1 MCTSPNP
8 QFGLILSSSG
18 PLSASQ
24 DCDLGLQRA
33 RCCRLSS
40 VLGNLSWTGPQ
51 FAHTL
56 HSSDTGPCGG
66 RAGVGGGASPPSPRS
81 GSQRGF
87 QGTGEAKWGQTHRHP
102 WPLQS
107 DWKQPPKPRGVAEIF
122 PPHSGVRCYPRG
134 MPRPSDGKRFS
145 LEASPRETR
154 EREAAGDEPAN
165 LPAPGRVEFSAATG
179 CPRAGS
185 PLPPAGGRRS
195 RRSEGRLGGGWGGS
209 GRRREGK
216 GSPKRP
222 LAGGE
227 RGEVRGRASQR
238 WPTQTLAPQPALL
251 EAEDAHF
258 GEDIHQVAVAEPAV
272 LAGAAPPP
280 AGRRPVPVLLPRLP
294 LLADQAAGYGRGHG
308 GPGNGSRE
316 GGDGGK
322 GSRGRGRGK
331 GRRRRR
337 LALEEE
343 WGGGQRGE
351 ERSRGAQ
358 SRLGPIALWAEH
370 GAGRADAPGTRRGE
384 PPEPRSRRPP
394 PGRVRAGSGAG
405 AVGAAAHPAPPKP
418 CRGPPPP
425 LAPPASLSRLPAGR
439 SSPPT
444 SRARDGG
451 QVPAGGRRG
460 RPSRADSEGLS
471 AGLELSPGRCRRRR
485 RPLAG
490 SAGDCQVLW
499 KSASGE
505 SNLLPGDL

>member
-1 MCTSPNP
+1 M
-8 QFGLILSSSG
+8 
-18 PLSASQ
+18 
-24 DCDLGLQRA
+24 DLG
-33 RCCRLSS
+33 
-40 VLGNLSWTGPQ
+40 
-51 FAHTL
+51 
-56 HSSDTGPCGG
+56 DGG
-66 RAGVGGGASPPSPRS
+66 RERGARRGPSQVGRGERSEGAPPNGDP
-81 GSQRGF
+81 
-87 QGTGEAKWGQTHRHP
+87 HRP
-102 WPLQS
+102 WRRNLRFLRPKMRTLEKISTRLPLQS
-107 DWKQPPKPRGVAEIF
+107 PRFLLG
-122 PPHSGVRCYPRG
+122 
-134 MPRPSDGKRFS
+134 
-145 LEASPRETR
+145 L
-154 EREAAGDEPAN
+154 
-165 LPAPGRVEFSAATG
+165 L
-179 CPRAGS
+179 
-185 PLPPAGGRRS
+185 
-195 RRSEGRLGGGWGGS
+195 RL
-209 GRRREGK
+209 
-216 GSPKRP
+216 
-222 LAGGE
+222 
-227 RGEVRGRASQR
+227 
-238 WPTQTLAPQPALL
+238 
-251 EAEDAHF
+251 
-258 GEDIHQVAVAEPAV
+258 
-272 LAGAAPPP
+272 
-280 AGRRPVPVLLPRLP
+280 
-294 LLADQAAGYGRGHG
+294 LLADGRSQCCSRACRFWRIKPLAMAAAMVARGMGPGREGTEGRGAGDAGEGRG
-308 GPGNGSRE
+308 GA
-316 GGDGGK
+316 DGGSP
-322 GSRGRGRGK
+322 SRKSGEEARG
-331 GRRRRR
+331 
-337 LALEEE
+337 
-343 WGGGQRGE
+343 GE